1 MHLLVYNK
9 LSESIMHSATIK
21 VNDRYFSRN
30 LVVCNSDDCFRENS
44 GAASYCTCCLLLLL
58 FAVYDSYEIDID
70 EMESDWFYEEE
81 EEKDTGE
88 K

>member
-1 MHLLVYNK
+1 MHG
-9 LSESIMHSATIK
+9 ATIK
-21 VNDRYFSRN
+21 INDRYFSRN
-30 LVVCNSDDCFRENS
+30 LVVCKSDDCLQENS
-44 GAASYCTCCLLLLL
+44 GAASYCTCCLLLLLL

-70 EMESDWFYEEE
+70 EMESDWYDEEE